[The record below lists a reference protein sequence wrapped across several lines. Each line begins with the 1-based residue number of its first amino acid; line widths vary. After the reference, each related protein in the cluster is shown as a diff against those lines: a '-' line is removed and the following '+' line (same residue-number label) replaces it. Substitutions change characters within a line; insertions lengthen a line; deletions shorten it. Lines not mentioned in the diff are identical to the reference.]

1 MSLRGVHAYLFSDV
15 INSLCIGQQDFNY
28 FALQSDKLGKLGY
41 FSPVTGA
48 IPEAVAMLGS

>member
-1 MSLRGVHAYLFSDV
+1 MTSFMSLCGVHAYLFSDV

-28 FALQSDKLGKLGY
+28 FALQSDKLGKL
-41 FSPVTGA
+41 TGA